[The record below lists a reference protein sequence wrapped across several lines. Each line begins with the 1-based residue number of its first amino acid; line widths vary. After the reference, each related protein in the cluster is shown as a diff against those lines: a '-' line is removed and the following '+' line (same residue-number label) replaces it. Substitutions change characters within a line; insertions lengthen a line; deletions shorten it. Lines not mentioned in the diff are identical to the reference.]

1 MCKIVAVIVAY
12 HPDFA
17 LLSRVVESTAQMVER
32 VIVVNNDGG
41 NWSHK
46 LPEPTVV
53 YTPPKNIGL
62 AAAYNYG
69 AEQARK
75 SGATHV
81 LLLDQDSVPAAGMVQ
96 RLLEPYSK
104 GGRIGGVGP
113 IWKDP
118 RSGQVGGF
126 TVAFGTN
133 RVPESGETLTVD
145 FLISSGSLIVLSAL
159 EELGPFDETLFIE
172 HVDTEWA
179 LRAKAKGF
187 SLYGVAGAVLEHT
200 IGDAAIALPY
210 TNRKLFLYPPERT
223 YYLVRNSV
231 RLWFRPY
238 ATWRWRLAD
247 FRRLGALLVLHLI
260 FAPDRAKRS
269 KMIAYG
275 LRDVFKH
282 GVVERSV

>member
-1 MCKIVAVIVAY
+1 MSRIVAVIVAY
-12 HPDFA
+12 NPDLA
-17 LLSRVVESTAQMVER
+17 LLNRVIDSTAQMVES
-32 VIVVNNDGG
+32 VVVVNNDGG
-41 NWSHK
+41 YWSHD
-46 LPEPTVV
+46 LPESIVV
-53 YTPPKNIGL
+53 YTPRKNIGL

-75 SGATHV
+75 RGATHL

-96 RLLEPYSK
+96 QLLEQYSK

-118 RSGQVGGF
+118 RSGQTGGF

-133 RVPESGETLTVD
+133 RIPEPGETLRVD
-145 FLISSGSLIVLSAL
+145 FLISSGSLIDLSAF
-159 EELGPFDETLFIE
+159 EQMGPFDETLFIE

-187 SLYGVAGAVLEHT
+187 SLHGVERAVLEH
-200 IGDAAIALPY
+200 IMGESVIALPLS
-210 TNRKLFLYPPERT
+210 NRKLFLYPPERT

-231 RLWFRPY
+231 RLWVRPY

-247 FRRLGALLVLHLI
+247 FRRLGALLTLHLI
-260 FAPDRAKRS
+260 FAPDRVKRT

-275 LRDVFKH
+275 FRDVFRR
-282 GVVERSV
+282 GVVERPI